1 MKLTNQVS
9 GSLEFAG
16 GCPDLAG
23 AVFADFARRSFVI
36 CPVICP
42 DHASADYLWINNLES
57 YILIKTD
64 LMIRNR
70 AVISALQQNTAS
82 GVDQEVNKTMF

>member
-9 GSLEFAG
+9 GILEFAG

-23 AVFADFARRSFVI
+23 AVFADFARRSF
-36 CPVICP
+36 VICP